1 MDFGTIVQGL
11 LGKKDEQTTATLDH
25 PSFTSSR
32 LLVVLAFVAIILYS
46 TKGVLTEAN
55 IRIISQVVMVL
66 VVCNSLTRL
75 GYYSANAFIK
85 GRAMRLAWQDKTL
98 TEAEAGV
105 IAGAVT
111 PPAK

>member
-11 LGKKDEQTTATLDH
+11 LGKKDEQPTTTLDH

-66 VVCNSLTRL
+66 VICNSLTRL
-75 GYYSANAFIK
+75 GYYGANAFIK
-85 GRAMRLAWQDKTL
+85 GRAMRLAWSDGTL
-98 TEAEAGV
+98 TDAEAGV
-105 IAGAVT
+105 ISGAGT
-111 PPAK
+111 PESK